1 MHERTV
7 RARTATGI
15 VEGFTRD
22 GVHRW
27 RSIPYARAP
36 VGSLRFRA
44 PQPAQPW
51 PGVRHCHTFANC
63 APQQRRYTVMGI
75 GRYQTRS
82 EDCLTLNVV
91 TPEEP
96 ATQPLPVMVFIHGG
110 GYILGSSATPIYDGA
125 ALARRGCVYV
135 SVNYRLGAL
144 GCLDL
149 SSLSTPQITLDSNV
163 YLRDLVLALRWVHDN
178 IAEFGGDPGNVT
190 IFGESAGAHI
200 TATLLAVPAA
210 KGLFARAI
218 SESPAAG
225 MVRSREV
232 AAEFAARFAN
242 LIGARTQDAANAL
255 MQASPAQLVE
265 AQHHL
270 IRQGMRKRLGAFPI
284 GPVFGDDYL
293 PMDPV
298 EAMRS
303 GRVHAVP
310 LIVGTNAEEG
320 RLFTRFLGMLPTN
333 EPMVEELLSGMK
345 PADRERITAAYP
357 NYPAPSACIQLG
369 GDFAFSSAA
378 WQIAEAPG
386 ADFHP
391 SLDTSAIEAVFYKG
405 AYTGA
410 YSGFEGV
417 DENGTPLLNW
427 LRQRGVDEVDVVGI
441 ATDHCVRQTAE
452 DAVRNGLATRVLVDL
467 TAGVSADTT
476 VAALEEMRT
485 ASVEL
490 VCSS

>member
-82 EDCLTLNVV
+82 EDCLT
-91 TPEEP
+91 
-96 ATQPLPVMVFIHGG
+96 
-110 GYILGSSATPIYDGA
+110 SSWPPH
-125 ALARRGCVYV
+125 CV
-135 SVNYRLGAL
+135 
-144 GCLDL
+144 
-149 SSLSTPQITLDSNV
+149 
-163 YLRDLVLALRWVHDN
+163 
-178 IAEFGGDPGNVT
+178 
-190 IFGESAGAHI
+190 
-200 TATLLAVPAA
+200 
-210 KGLFARAI
+210 
-218 SESPAAG
+218 
-225 MVRSREV
+225 
-232 AAEFAARFAN
+232 
-242 LIGARTQDAANAL
+242 
-255 MQASPAQLVE
+255 
-265 AQHHL
+265 
-270 IRQGMRKRLGAFPI
+270 
-284 GPVFGDDYL
+284 
-293 PMDPV
+293 
-298 EAMRS
+298 S
-303 GRVHAVP
+303 G
-310 LIVGTNAEEG
+310 T
-320 RLFTRFLGMLPTN
+320 
-333 EPMVEELLSGMK
+333 
-345 PADRERITAAYP
+345 
-357 NYPAPSACIQLG
+357 
-369 GDFAFSSAA
+369 
-378 WQIAEAPG
+378 PG